1 MTKEAGVYSAR
12 GIGELNNTVYNLAQQ
27 GFRIISVF
35 ETSEEFYH
43 VVAQMETEV
52 VYVVSGSSVALG
64 GLDPV
69 TRDFIKAQIPG

>member
-1 MTKEAGVYSAR
+1 MPKEAGVYSAR
-12 GIGELNNTVYNLAQQ
+12 GIGELDNTVHILAQQ